1 MIFLAYLGLV
11 AAVLSPVPLLMQY
24 LGSPLELEQR
34 EKLECLALLGGGV
47 VLVVVGFL

>member
-24 LGSPLELEQR
+24 VGGPLKLEQR
-34 EKLECLALLGGGV
+34 EKLECLALLGGGL
-47 VLVVVGFL
+47 VLMLIGFL